1 MKYTQEIKKEES
13 ISKKSARTFE
23 GELKCEFQSG
33 NQSEFCSGGAEKQ
46 SGHLSARTFA
56 LRLEVVLDER
66 VHRVAQQGHYL
77 IHAQFFIQQF
87 NTVHTL
93 FSYSTFLK
101 AEQERLRILI
111 IKR

>member
-46 SGHLSARTFA
+46 SGHLRARSFA
-56 LRLEVVLDER
+56 LRFKVVLDER

-87 NTVHTL
+87 NTCTRFFPILL
-93 FSYSTFLK
+93 F
-101 AEQERLRILI
+101 
-111 IKR
+111 